1 MELCLDNPREGFA
14 DLFATHPSVE
24 SRVQALVR
32 YAGGHYIGPLALPK
46 PPSEAQQ
53 NETDQSE
60 SGQLPPPLS
69 SGPWGSPT
77 PPRQRRE
84 RRIGAVPHALG
95 QPGGH
100 SLGSLGPAP

>member
-77 PPRQRRE
+77 NSPSFCHVRAQ
-84 RRIGAVPHALG
+84 
-95 QPGGH
+95 QQTW
-100 SLGSLGPAP
+100 GPADPFLAIGGAR